1 MGLFAAVSN
10 GNALPVLE
18 GLAPRFEHFFSRRSC
33 PGRIAF
39 HAGENEAVVRAALSA
54 AAGHQ
59 FRSARH
65 PWYMT
70 AYSFHF
76 AVAEAARFLGLA
88 KHSGH

>member
-1 MGLFAAVSN
+1 
-10 GNALPVLE
+10 
-18 GLAPRFEHFFSRRSC
+18 
-33 PGRIAF
+33 
-39 HAGENEAVVRAALSA
+39 VVRAALSA